1 MKNRYRMFRRRGGV
15 YYLQDSATGKQESL
29 RTIKRAEAESL
40 WQARNN
46 ALQQPLINLEIAKAY
61 LIATDP
67 KMAQRTWEDVMREYA
82 THGRDSS
89 QERSRRMAQSPSL
102 ASIRNLKLIET
113 QAEDFLELLRGSGS
127 ATNNYLRRY
136 HNLALNLPRAG
147 ERRADRAISTHRFSL
162 RTFNA
167 HEILGSHSTRREV

>member
-67 KMAQRTWEDVMREYA
+67 RMAQRTSEDLTCSFGVFHKVINPAR
-82 THGRDSS
+82 
-89 QERSRRMAQSPSL
+89 P
-102 ASIRNLKLIET
+102 
-113 QAEDFLELLRGSGS
+113 
-127 ATNNYLRRY
+127 
-136 HNLALNLPRAG
+136 
-147 ERRADRAISTHRFSL
+147 
-162 RTFNA
+162 
-167 HEILGSHSTRREV
+167 